1 MLTVNSL
8 TITPRE
14 ARIAYLVIYDVVI
27 YIYFINNNKSE
38 VNFVRSIENVE
49 ARSLDSHEI
58 L

>member
-8 TITPRE
+8 TIIPRE

-38 VNFVRSIENVE
+38 VNFVRSIENAE
-49 ARSLDSHEI
+49 ATSLDSHEI